1 MPSRLCAMLTFF
13 VLFFTFTL
21 TANAA
26 YIGTKRDGYAG
37 RARAAPPPPPST
49 SASAVASNSTGNS
62 TQETRFVIYNDE
74 FISGQTGF
82 PEPSELKGYNVL
94 ILSFLIAKGPVDQA
108 AAWSSLDSSTRTS
121 LKASYEAA
129 GIKVL
134 VSAFGETET
143 PTTNNT
149 DPVATANQMAAW
161 VKKYGLDGLDIDYED
176 LEAMN
181 KGNGK
186 AEAWLTTFTK
196 TARAALPEGKYLI
209 THAREYLSLFFE
221 DTSLLQIAAVAPWFS
236 TEGYGGGAYLTVNK
250 NVGSMIDWYNIQFY
264 NQGNDAYNTCE
275 NLLTTSTSDFP
286 KTSIFEIAKSGVSL
300 NKLVIGKPCKASD
313 ADNGFMAPNT
323 LGECIS
329 QAKAKGWSAGAMTWE
344 YSSASAGW
352 IGGVRSKA
360 FVQ

>member
-1 MPSRLCAMLTFF
+1 MLDRAMRSPDLFVPPGLTMPSRLSAMLTFF
-13 VLFFTFTL
+13 VLSLIFTL

-26 YIGTKRDGYAG
+26 SIGTKRDGYAG
-37 RARAAPPPPPST
+37 RARAAPPPPPSASA
-49 SASAVASNSTGNS
+49 SASAVAANS
-62 TQETRFVIYNDE
+62 TQGPRFVIYNDE

-82 PEPSELKGYNVL
+82 PQPSELKGYNVL

-108 AAWSSLDSSTRTS
+108 AAWADLDSSTRTS

-196 TARAALPEGKYLI
+196 TARAQLPEGKYLI
-209 THAREYLSLFFE
+209 THAP
-221 DTSLLQIAAVAPWFS
+221 VAPWFS

-264 NQGNDAYNTCE
+264 NQGNDAYNTCN

-286 KTSIFEIAKSGVSL
+286 KTSIFEIAQSGVSL
-300 NKLVIGKPCKASD
+300 NKLVIGKPCKQSD
-313 ADNGFMAPNT
+313 ADNGFMDPTT

-360 FVQ
+360 FTQ